1 VPILLHVLRPRP
13 RVQWVM
19 WVRPVLPAR
28 KAILAPKGPPF
39 GILAGRGFVHGVVLT
54 RPPNVRTDGTAAS
67 LKEAR
72 AEFQEVLDGWKAWA
86 KLEEMP

>member
-1 VPILLHVLRPRP
+1 LKWFGTISELPIN
-13 RVQWVM
+13 
-19 WVRPVLPAR
+19 VR
-28 KAILAPKGPPF
+28 KGFAPDVSWE
-39 GILAGRGFVHGVVLT
+39 A
-54 RPPNVRTDGTAAS
+54 RPPNVRNDGTAAS